1 MKGKVSSIFWGILFI
16 LGGMVLLADRL
27 GWVDFSQFSSNTW
40 VYVFV
45 AAGVVFL
52 LGYFLSGFKSWGLLF
67 PALILAAIGV
77 TLWMSDQGMTG
88 SFLGMPI
95 LIAIAIPFFVGFL
108 LDRKAWPLLIPA
120 WVMTV
125 VAFVTLFAESANGTL
140 VGAMVQYAIATP
152 FLVVFLLNRK
162 HWWALIPAWAM
173 FLFGTVTLLSEH
185 VNGNLIG
192 ALVLYG
198 IALPF
203 LVVYLN
209 NRSFRWALIPAAAL
223 GFVGTI
229 PLLDTV
235 VGGDWMGVAV
245 MLLFAAVFLF
255 VYFRWNFNWWAIIPG
270 GIFLSIAVTVF
281 LGILLPE
288 NNPIVE
294 GILTGVLLLGFGLT
308 FGALWLLRE
317 KHTTAWARYPAI
329 GLLVAAVLAFIFGS
343 NSNLFWA
350 IALLAAGAV
359 LVVYSLL
366 QRKPQI

>member
-40 VYVFV
+40 VYVFG

-140 VGAMVQYAIATP
+140 IGAMVQYAIATP

-255 VYFRWNFNWWAIIPG
+255 VYFRWNFNWWAIIPAG
-270 GIFLSIAVTVF
+270 TL
-281 LGILLPE
+281 
-288 NNPIVE
+288 
-294 GILTGVLLLGFGLT
+294 
-308 FGALWLLRE
+308 
-317 KHTTAWARYPAI
+317 
-329 GLLVAAVLAFIFGS
+329 AVLAVITGFAIGGLINNA
-343 NSNLFWA
+343 NSGGLANAFLMGG
-350 IALLAAGAV
+350 LAATFAV
-359 LVVYSLL
+359 IWLRHAKPWAKVVTIVLAALAVVSLFFFSFSGML
-366 QRKPQI
+366 WPVAIILAGGYLLYTGLRPKSV